1 MHWCNFWAWDTDQ
14 GLNTETETM
23 SSRVHNALIPLT
35 LAALALAA
43 CGKKPAEEPVASDD
57 PAALAAATEAEALKI
72 REEELARREA
82 ELALKEK
89 EKELADREAALAK
102 ASQPKAAPR
111 PAAAP
116 AASPSKPKPAPVAA
130 GPRDYVIPAGT
141 SISVQLPAE
150 ISTKTAKVGQRL
162 TGNLTNDIVV
172 DGKVVA
178 KAGAPVQGSVTEVIS
193 GSKTIGGKPTLG
205 LSFDSIT
212 SNGGDRPI
220 SARITQVADK
230 SDKAGD
236 TAKIAGGAVAG
247 GVVGHQIDSDQ
258 GKVIGALIGAA
269 AGTVAAR
276 KTGKEVVLPA
286 GTVVGMTLE
295 SPVTVTM

>member
-1 MHWCNFWAWDTDQ
+1 MLST
-14 GLNTETETM
+14 T
-23 SSRVHNALIPLT
+23 SRKLVPIA
-35 LAALALAA
+35 LAALVLAA
-43 CGKKPAEEPVASDD
+43 CGKKPAEEPAALDD
-57 PAALAAATEAEALKI
+57 PAAQAAAQEAAVIQQKQ
-72 REEELARREA
+72 EELARREA

-102 ASQPKAAPR
+102 ANAPKPAPK
-111 PAAAP
+111 PVAAAP
-116 AASPSKPKPAPVAA
+116 AAAPKPAAEKPKPVAT
-130 GPRDYVIPAGT
+130 GPKDYVVPTGT
-141 SISVQLPAE
+141 SLSVQLPAE

-162 TGNLTNDIVV
+162 TGNLTDDLVI

-178 KAGAPVQGSVTEVIS
+178 RAGTPVQGSVTQVIS

-205 LSFDSIT
+205 LTFDSMT
-212 SNGGDRPI
+212 FEGGDRPI
-220 SARITQVADK
+220 AAKITQIADK

-247 GVVGHQIDSDQ
+247 GVIGHQFDSDK

-269 AGTVAAR
+269 AGTAAAK

>member
-1 MHWCNFWAWDTDQ
+1 MP
-14 GLNTETETM
+14 
-23 SSRVHNALIPLT
+23 SRTTRVLVPVALS
-35 LAALALAA
+35 ALALAA
-43 CGKKPAEEPVASDD
+43 CGKKPAEDPLAAADD
-57 PAALAAATEAEALKI
+57 PAAAQAAADEAAALQA
-72 REEELARREA
+72 RQEEMARREA

-89 EKELADREAALAK
+89 ERELADREALLAK
-102 ASQPKAAPR
+102 ASAPKPAPK

-116 AASPSKPKPAPVAA
+116 TPAPAKPKPVPVAA
-130 GPRDYVIPAGT
+130 GPKDYVVPSGT
-141 SISVQLPAE
+141 SLSVQLPAE

-172 DGKVVA
+172 GGKVVA
-178 KAGAPVQGSVTEVIS
+178 RAGTPVQGSITEVIS

-205 LSFDSIT
+205 ITFDSLT
-212 SNGGDRPI
+212 FEGGDRPI
-220 SARITQVADK
+220 NARITQVADK
-230 SDKAGD
+230 SDKGGD
-236 TAKIAGGAVAG
+236 TAKIAGGALAG
-247 GVVGHQIDSDQ
+247 GVVGHQIDSDK

-269 AGTVAAR
+269 AGTVAAK

>member
-1 MHWCNFWAWDTDQ
+1 MRLRKSH
-14 GLNTETETM
+14 
-23 SSRVHNALIPLT
+23 VLIPIA
-35 LAALALAA
+35 LAAFALAA
-43 CGKKPAEEPVASDD
+43 CGKKPAEEPPPADD
-57 PAALAAATEAEALKI
+57 PAALAAAEEAAAMQA

-102 ASQPKAAPR
+102 ASQPKPAPR
-111 PAAAP
+111 PAAP
-116 AASPSKPKPAPVAA
+116 AASPSKPKPAPTPVAS
-130 GPRDYVIPAGT
+130 GPRDYTIPAGT

-162 TGNLTNDIVV
+162 TGNLMSDIVV

-178 KAGAPVQGSVTEVIS
+178 KAGAPVQGSITEVIS

-205 LSFDSIT
+205 LTFDSIT
-212 SNGGDRPI
+212 SNGGDRPM

-247 GVVGHQIDSDQ
+247 GVVGHQIDGDK

-269 AGTVAAR
+269 AGTAAAK

-286 GTVVGMTLE
+286 GTVVGLTLDA
-295 SPVTVTM
+295 PVTVTM

>member
-1 MHWCNFWAWDTDQ
+1 MP
-14 GLNTETETM
+14 
-23 SSRVHNALIPLT
+23 SRTTRVLVPVA

-43 CGKKPAEEPVASDD
+43 CGKKPAEDPLAAADD
-57 PAALAAATEAEALKI
+57 PAAAQAAADEAADLQA
-72 REEELARREA
+72 RQEELARREA

-89 EKELADREAALAK
+89 EKELADRESALAK
-102 ASQPKAAPR
+102 ASAPKPAPK

-116 AASPSKPKPAPVAA
+116 TPSKPKPKPAPVAA
-130 GPRDYVIPAGT
+130 GPKDYVVPSGT
-141 SISVQLPAE
+141 SLSVQLPAE

-162 TGNLTNDIVV
+162 TGNLTDDIVV

-178 KAGAPVQGSVTEVIS
+178 RAGTPVQGSITEVIS

-205 LSFDSIT
+205 ITFDSLT
-212 SNGGDRPI
+212 FEGGDRPI
-220 SARITQVADK
+220 NARITQVADK
-230 SDKAGD
+230 SDKGRD
-236 TAKIAGGAVAG
+236 TAKIAGGALAG
-247 GVVGHQIDSDQ
+247 GVVGHQIDSDK

-269 AGTVAAR
+269 AGTAAAK

>member
-1 MHWCNFWAWDTDQ
+1 MP
-14 GLNTETETM
+14 
-23 SSRVHNALIPLT
+23 SRTTRVLVPVALL
-35 LAALALAA
+35 ALALAA
-43 CGKKPAEEPVASDD
+43 CGKKPAEDPLAAADD
-57 PAALAAATEAEALKI
+57 PAAAQAAADEAADLQA
-72 REEELARREA
+72 RQEELARREA

-89 EKELADREAALAK
+89 EKELADRESALAK
-102 ASQPKAAPR
+102 ASAPKPAPK

-116 AASPSKPKPAPVAA
+116 TPAPAKPKPTPVAA
-130 GPRDYVIPAGT
+130 GPKDYVVPSGT
-141 SISVQLPAE
+141 SLSVQLPAE
-150 ISTKTAKVGQRL
+150 VSTKTAKVGQRL

-178 KAGAPVQGSVTEVIS
+178 RAGTPVQGSVTEVIS

-205 LSFDSIT
+205 ITFDSLT
-212 SNGGDRPI
+212 FEGGDRPI
-220 SARITQVADK
+220 NARITQVADK
-230 SDKAGD
+230 SDKGGD
-236 TAKIAGGAVAG
+236 TAKIAGGALAG
-247 GVVGHQIDSDQ
+247 GVVGHQIDSDK

-269 AGTVAAR
+269 AGTAAAK

>member
-1 MHWCNFWAWDTDQ
+1 MH
-14 GLNTETETM
+14 
-23 SSRVHNALIPLT
+23 SRTGRVLVSIALS
-35 LAALALAA
+35 ALALAA
-43 CGKKPAEEPVASDD
+43 CGKKPAEDPLAAADD
-57 PAALAAATEAEALKI
+57 PAAAQAAADEAADLQA
-72 REEELARREA
+72 RQEELARREA

-89 EKELADREAALAK
+89 ERELADRESALAK
-102 ASQPKAAPR
+102 ASAPKAAPK
-111 PAAAP
+111 PVAAAP
-116 AASPSKPKPAPVAA
+116 APSKPKPTPVAA
-130 GPRDYVIPAGT
+130 GPKNYVVPSGT
-141 SISVQLPAE
+141 SLSVQLPAE

-178 KAGAPVQGSVTEVIS
+178 RAGTPVQGSITEVIS

-205 LSFDSIT
+205 ITFDSLT
-212 SNGGDRPI
+212 FEGGDRPI
-220 SARITQVADK
+220 NARITQVADK
-230 SDKAGD
+230 SDKGRD

-247 GVVGHQIDSDQ
+247 GVVGHQIDSDK

-269 AGTVAAR
+269 AGTAAAK

-286 GTVVGMTLE
+286 GTVVGMTLD

>member
-1 MHWCNFWAWDTDQ
+1 
-14 GLNTETETM
+14 M
-23 SSRVHNALIPLT
+23 SSRKPNLLIPLA

-43 CGKKPAEEPVASDD
+43 CGKNPAEEPIAADD
-57 PAALAAATEAEALKI
+57 PAALAAAEETAAMQA

-102 ASQPKAAPR
+102 ASQPKPAPR
-111 PAAAP
+111 PAAP
-116 AASPSKPKPAPVAA
+116 AASPSKPKPAPTPVAS

-178 KAGAPVQGSVTEVIS
+178 KAGSPVQGSVTEVIS

-205 LSFDSIT
+205 LTFDSIT
-212 SNGGDRPI
+212 SNGGDRPM
-220 SARITQVADK
+220 SARVTQVADK

-247 GVVGHQIDSDQ
+247 GVVGHQIDSDK

-269 AGTVAAR
+269 AGTAAAK

-286 GTVVGMTLE
+286 GTVVGLTLD
-295 SPVTVTM
+295 SSVTVTM

>member
-1 MHWCNFWAWDTDQ
+1 MPSTTYRT
-14 GLNTETETM
+14 L
-23 SSRVHNALIPLT
+23 VPIALV
-35 LAALALAA
+35 ALALAA
-43 CGKKPAEEPVASDD
+43 CGKKPAEEPVVED
-57 PAALAAATEAEALKI
+57 PAAQQATQETAAIQA
-72 REEELARREA
+72 RQEELARREA
-82 ELALKEK
+82 EIALREK
-89 EKELADREAALAK
+89 EKELADRESALAR
-102 ASQPKAAPR
+102 ANAPKPAPK
-111 PAAAP
+111 PVAAAP
-116 AASPSKPKPAPVAA
+116 APAKPKPPAEAPKPVAT
-130 GPRDYVIPAGT
+130 GPKDYVVPTGT
-141 SISVQLPAE
+141 SLSVQLPAE

-162 TGNLTNDIVV
+162 TANLTNDIVI

-178 KAGAPVQGSVTEVIS
+178 RAGTPVQGSITQVIS

-205 LSFDSIT
+205 LTFDSMT
-212 SNGGDRPI
+212 FEGGDMPI
-220 SARITQVADK
+220 AAKITQIADK

-247 GVVGHQIDSDQ
+247 GVIGHQMDSDK

-269 AGTVAAR
+269 AGTAAAK

>member
-1 MHWCNFWAWDTDQ
+1 MPSKKFP
-14 GLNTETETM
+14 
-23 SSRVHNALIPLT
+23 ALIAIVS
-35 LAALALAA
+35 AAVALAA
-43 CGKKPAEEPVASDD
+43 CGKKPADEPAADD
-57 PAALAAATEAEALKI
+57 PAAQAAAESDAELKA

-82 ELALKEK
+82 ELALREK

-102 ASQPKAAPR
+102 ASAPK
-111 PAAAP
+111 PAAAKP
-116 AASPSKPKPAPVAA
+116 AASTPAAKPATSKPAPVAA
-130 GPRDYVIPAGT
+130 APKNYVVPAGT

-162 TGNLTNDIVV
+162 TANLTSDLVV

-178 KAGAPVQGSVTEVIS
+178 KAGAPVQGSITEVIS

-205 LSFDSIT
+205 LSFDSLT
-212 SNGGDRPI
+212 FEGGDRPI
-220 SARITQVADK
+220 DARITQVADK

-247 GVVGHQIDSDQ
+247 GVIGHQIDSDQ
-258 GKVIGALIGAA
+258 GKIIGAIIGAA
-269 AGTVAAR
+269 AGTVAAK

>member
-1 MHWCNFWAWDTDQ
+1 MP
-14 GLNTETETM
+14 
-23 SSRVHNALIPLT
+23 SRTTHLWVPVA

-43 CGKKPAEEPVASDD
+43 CGKKSEEQTLTADD
-57 PAALAAATEAEALKI
+57 PAAQAEADAAADLQA
-72 REEELARREA
+72 RQEELARREA

-89 EKELADREAALAK
+89 EKELADREALLSKSTAPKPAAK
-102 ASQPKAAPR
+102 PAPA
-111 PAAAP
+111 PVAAAP
-116 AASPSKPKPAPVAA
+116 KPKPAPAPAPVAT
-130 GPRDYVIPAGT
+130 GPKDYVVPSGT

-150 ISTKTAKVGQRL
+150 LSTKTATIGQRIS
-162 TGNLTNDIVV
+162 GNLTNDIVV

-178 KAGAPVQGSVTEVIS
+178 KAGALVQGSVTEVIS

-205 LSFDSIT
+205 LTFDSLT
-212 SNGGDRPI
+212 SEGGDRPI
-220 SARITQVADK
+220 DAKITQVAKK
-230 SDKAGD
+230 SDKTRD

-247 GVVGHQIDSDQ
+247 GVVGHQIDSDK

-269 AGTVAAR
+269 AGTAAAK
-276 KTGKEVVLPA
+276 KTGQEVVLPA

>member
-1 MHWCNFWAWDTDQ
+1 MP
-14 GLNTETETM
+14 
-23 SSRVHNALIPLT
+23 SRTSHILIPAA

-43 CGKKPAEEPVASDD
+43 CGKKPAEEPVAADD
-57 PAALAAATEAEALKI
+57 PAAQAAAAEAEAI
-72 REEELARREA
+72 RVRQEELARREA

-102 ASQPKAAPR
+102 ASAPKPVSKP

-116 AASPSKPKPAPVAA
+116 KPAPEKPKPKPTPVAA
-130 GPRDYVIPAGT
+130 GPKDYVIPAGT

-150 ISTKTAKVGQRL
+150 ISTKTAKVGQRI
-162 TGNLTNDIVV
+162 TGNLTSDIVV

-205 LSFDSIT
+205 LTFDSLT
-212 SNGGDRPI
+212 SSGGDRPI

-247 GVVGHQIDSDQ
+247 GVVGHQIDSDK

-269 AGTVAAR
+269 AGTAAAK

-286 GTVVGMTLE
+286 GTVVGMTLD

>member
-1 MHWCNFWAWDTDQ
+1 MP
-14 GLNTETETM
+14 
-23 SSRVHNALIPLT
+23 SIKPPVLIPIA

-43 CGKKPAEEPVASDD
+43 CGKKPAEDPLAADG
-57 PAALAAATEAEALKI
+57 PAALAATEEEAALKA

-89 EKELADREAALAK
+89 EKELADREAALAR
-102 ASQPKAAPR
+102 ASQPKPAATR
-111 PAAAP
+111 PAASKP
-116 AASPSKPKPAPVAA
+116 AASTGGAAKPAPVAA
-130 GPRDYVIPAGT
+130 GPKDYVVPAGT
-141 SISVQLPAE
+141 SLSVQLPAE
-150 ISTKTAKVGQRL
+150 ISTKTAKVGQRV
-162 TGNLTNDIVV
+162 TGNLTSDIVV

-178 KAGAPVQGSVTEVIS
+178 KAGTPVQGSITQVIS

-205 LSFDSIT
+205 LTFDSLT
-212 SNGGDRPI
+212 FEGGDRPI

-247 GVVGHQIDSDQ
+247 GVIGHQLDSDQ
-258 GKVIGALIGAA
+258 GKVIGAIIGAA
-269 AGTVAAR
+269 AGTAAAK